1 MGQLEHSS
9 MQYADA
15 LAPYGTTVALD
26 DDTQIAVVDTAN
38 RDKPALML
46 LHGLQDE
53 ADSWQRLVPLLR
65 DRFRIIAPDL
75 PGFGR
80 SDKRARRYTI
90 PFLADAVLQT
100 ATRLGVGQ
108 AVYAGNSLGA
118 MIAEYIALTQAP
130 RVTRLVLISGTLSI
144 TKQPPSSGG
153 SLINRV
159 FADRAER
166 AYFDKLRADPNAA
179 FETLRAYYH
188 DLDGLPEAQRTFLFR
203 RVNARVN
210 DEAQRRAAFSIR
222 ANMALFFVR
231 NLAMIRRGV
240 PKLGMPVSVVWGAND
255 AIFPTAN
262 GPARKALQAGAEYI
276 ELPDC
281 GHLPQQERPDDMAAV
296 LRGTLRRR

>member
-1 MGQLEHSS
+1 

-15 LAPYGTTVALD
+15 LAPYGVTVTLD
-26 DDTQIAVVDTAN
+26 DSSRIAVVDTGN
-38 RDKPALML
+38 RDKPALVL
-46 LHGLQDE
+46 IHGLQDE

-100 ATRLGVGQ
+100 LTRLGVGQ

-153 SLINRV
+153 TVIDKL
-159 FADRAER
+159 FAERAER
-166 AYFDKLRADPNAA
+166 AYFAKLRANPNAA
-179 FETLRAYYH
+179 YETLRAYYRN
-188 DLDGLPEAQRTFLFR
+188 LDELPEAQRAFLFE

-231 NLAMIRRGV
+231 NLAMIRRGT
-240 PKLGMPVSVVWGAND
+240 PKLSMPVSIVWGAND
-255 AIFPTAN
+255 VVFPTSN

-276 ELPDC
+276 ELPEC
-281 GHLPQQERPDDMAAV
+281 GHLPQQERPDDVAAV